1 MDEIIKDYI
10 KKEFMFDNPQAVLE
24 NDESLVQGG
33 IVDSLGIFLLIE
45 FVDRQFGIKVQPEDV
60 VVENFETVN
69 SIMSLVNAKKVAAA
83 QPASGS

>member
-33 IVDSLGIFLLIE
+33 TVDSLGIFLLIE
-45 FVDRQFGIKVQPEDV
+45 FVERQFGIKVQPEDV

-83 QPASGS
+83 PSGPGS